1 MAGILLVGAAAY
13 PFLPVAP
20 LPQVDFPTI
29 QVTTQLPGADPVT
42 MASSVTAP
50 LERQFAQI
58 PGVTQMTSSSVL
70 GVSSITV
77 QFDLNRNIDAAAGD
91 IQAAINAAG
100 GQLPKNL
107 PSPPNYRK
115 VNPADP
121 PILVFAVHSDALP
134 ITTVDDY
141 AENILVQNISQ
152 ISGVAQVN
160 VFGQQKPAVRIQVD
174 PEKLAAMGIGL
185 EDLRASIAN
194 VTTDSPK
201 GSIDG
206 ATRTFTIYD
215 NDQLLTA
222 QPWNDAIIAYKN
234 GAPVRIRDIG
244 HAVDAPEHSKLAG
257 WSDGKRAII
266 LAVHEAARRQRDRNR
281 RPDQSHAAAIA
292 GRHAARRQGRHHHRP
307 DHDDPR
313 VGQLTCSSR

>member
-1 MAGILLVGAAAY
+1 MSISTPFIRRPIATSLLMAAILLVGAAAY

-29 QVTTQLPGADPVT
+29 QVTTMLPGADPVT

-70 GVSSITV
+70 GISSITV

-107 PSPPNYRK
+107 PVAAELQKGQSGRA
-115 VNPADP
+115 ADP
-121 PILVFAVHSDALP
+121 GLRRSFRRAADRRRSM
-134 ITTVDDY
+134 TTRK
-141 AENILVQNISQ
+141 ISWCRT
-152 ISGVAQVN
+152 SARSPASAQVN

-215 NDQLLTA
+215 NDQLLVA
-222 QPWNDAIIAYKN
+222 EPWNDAIVAYKN
-234 GAPVRIRDIG
+234 GAPVRVRDIG
-244 HAVDAPEHSKLAG
+244 RADRRAG
-257 WSDGKRAII
+257 AEQARG
-266 LAVHEAARRQRDRNR
+266 LVRRQARDH
-281 RPDQSHAAAIA
+281 PI
-292 GRHAARRQGRHHHRP
+292 GP
-307 DHDDPR
+307 
-313 VGQLTCSSR
+313 